1 VVLGKSRAAESDGSL
16 SIVAMMSPYR
26 ATTQPRSGG
35 LHFDVFASDIKAMG
49 RLLIAAFLM
58 LVAGDNAIAGDQ
70 GPAFQLQINPS
81 NEPSQSLM
89 LACSGLLTITGGPK
103 SGKSA
108 VSNVSVIL
116 YSNSDN
122 VFSSLF
128 DVGLPVTRLEGD
140 SLLFART
147 WENQSI
153 KYRADGAIDIN
164 GRDAVFN
171 EIFVLND
178 VVTISFWYL
187 HCKEGAVPPPVDLT
201 PARPPLIVPMT
212 PPS

>member
-81 NEPSQSLM
+81 NEPSQSLT
-89 LACSGLLTITGGPK
+89 LACSGILTITAPGQQDTIK
-103 SGKSA
+103 SGESA
-108 VSNVSVIL
+108 VSDVSVIL
-116 YSNSDN
+116 YSNSAN

-128 DVGLPVTRLEGD
+128 GVGLPVT
-140 SLLFART
+140 
-147 WENQSI
+147 
-153 KYRADGAIDIN
+153 GA
-164 GRDAVFN
+164 
-171 EIFVLND
+171 
-178 VVTISFWYL
+178 
-187 HCKEGAVPPPVDLT
+187 
-201 PARPPLIVPMT
+201 
-212 PPS
+212 

>member
-103 SGKSA
+103 SG
-108 VSNVSVIL
+108 
-116 YSNSDN
+116 NSGSEPIEL
-122 VFSSLF
+122 V
-128 DVGLPVTRLEGD
+128 
-140 SLLFART
+140 
-147 WENQSI
+147 
-153 KYRADGAIDIN
+153 IN
-164 GRDAVFN
+164 GDFVDFLQLRPWNVYGDRAQGLEKVKQIVSGNARVFTALGKFIQDR
-171 EIFVLND
+171 EAQD
-178 VVTISFWYL
+178 
-187 HCKEGAVPPPVDLT
+187 
-201 PARPPLIVPMT
+201 
-212 PPS
+212 

>member
-1 VVLGKSRAAESDGSL
+1 M
-16 SIVAMMSPYR
+16 VAMMIPYR
-26 ATTQPRSGG
+26 ATTQPRFDG

-70 GPAFQLQINPS
+70 GPTSAPPSQLQINPS

-89 LACSGLLTITGGPK
+89 LACSGILTINAPGQK

-108 VSNVSVIL
+108 VSDVSVIL
-116 YSNSDN
+116 YSNSPN

-128 DVGLPVTRLEGD
+128 DVGIPVTGLEGD
-140 SLLFART
+140 DLLFETR
-147 WENQSI
+147 WENDGI
-153 KYRADGAIDIN
+153 KYRIAGAIDIN
-164 GRDAVFN
+164 GRGAVFN

-178 VVTISFWYL
+178 VVKISFWYL
-187 HCKEGAVPPPVDLT
+187 HCKEGSVPPPVDLT

>member
-81 NEPSQSLM
+81 NEPSQSLT
-89 LACSGLLTITGGPK
+89 LACSGILTITAPGQQDTIK
-103 SGKSA
+103 SGESA
-108 VSNVSVIL
+108 VSDVSVIL
-116 YSNSDN
+116 YSNSPN

-140 SLLFART
+140 RLRFDTR

-153 KYRADGAIDIN
+153 KYRIGGAIDFK
-164 GRDAVFN
+164 GYAVFN
-171 EIFVLND
+171 EVLVLNG
-178 VVTISFWYL
+178 VAKISYWAL
-187 HCKEGAVPPPVDLT
+187 RCAVLV
-201 PARPPLIVPMT
+201 
-212 PPS
+212 